1 MRLSAGKGD
10 TDDQSELFN
19 LLRAFEIEEAIKST
33 IIDNFGN
40 RKTWQDWA
48 QDVGAICARQVE
60 LIKGILHSPE
70 TSEQTLKAFA
80 IFHKELIDAT
90 SVNLSTDDVV
100 EMLSQHI
107 VIKPVLD
114 ALFPNYP
121 FTERNVIACSMTR
134 MLDQLDK
141 DGLNRAND
149 ELHYF
154 YDSVQFRMRNVET
167 TSTTACSFAC
177 ATSRASVTAKR

>member
-1 MRLSAGKGD
+1 M
-10 TDDQSELFN
+10 
-19 LLRAFEIEEAIKST
+19 LRVFEMEEEIKST

-48 QDVGAICARQVE
+48 QDVGAICTRQVE
-60 LIKGILHSPE
+60 LINGILNSPD
-70 TSEQTLKAFA
+70 TSEQTRQAFA
-80 IFHKELIDAT
+80 LFKQELIDAT

-134 MLDQLDK
+134 MLDQLDQ
-141 DGLNRAND
+141 DGLNRAA
-149 ELHYF
+149 
-154 YDSVQFRMRNVET
+154 Q
-167 TSTTACSFAC
+167 
-177 ATSRASVTAKR
+177 SRQRRAALLLR